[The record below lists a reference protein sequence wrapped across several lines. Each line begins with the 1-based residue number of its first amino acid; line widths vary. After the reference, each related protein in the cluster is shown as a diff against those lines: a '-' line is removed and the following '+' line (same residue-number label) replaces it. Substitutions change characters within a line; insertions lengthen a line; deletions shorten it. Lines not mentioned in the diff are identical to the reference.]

1 MNRLLLLMTAIVC
14 FGAST
19 TSYAIP
25 RFALWKGEANCL
37 SCHANP
43 TGGGIRNGGGEAFSK
58 NILAMWKRG
67 DEFSGQISEGI
78 RFGANVRNQF
88 LSFSQT
94 FPMGDSL
101 NVRDTTISNS
111 TSHAMTAALMV
122 DASLTNALHLY
133 VRYDPIAGY
142 NESYG
147 TLHFVD
153 ETGEFI
159 EAGSVVSHAY
169 LKGGAF
175 LPAFGIRFEDHTL
188 YTRGGN
194 RGVAGFGAAGSF
206 WIDGYRDVGMEAGA
220 TFFDHVGLQ
229 VAYLNGSEQSPRA
242 NVSFNSDAALAL
254 RATASAE
261 VIEDAFSF
269 EVGGSMYLHTNV
281 EPATD
286 TDPAKD
292 LSLTGIHLGLRG
304 GPVTLLAEYDM
315 GKNVYQAY
323 TGEFVAKLQAL
334 TTELAVKVVQGLD
347 IIGRYE
353 MYKDL
358 DEDDNEGNVVDSRI
372 TIGAQWFPIRFIE
385 VRPEFRMAKYSTPT
399 GSTRTEYDQLTYILQ
414 THLYF

>member
-1 MNRLLLLMTAIVC
+1 MSAIVC
-14 FGAST
+14 IGGT
-19 TSYAIP
+19 CTSSLAIP

-37 SCHANP
+37 GCHTNP

-58 NILAMWKRG
+58 NVLAMWKRG

-78 RFGANVRNQF
+78 RFGANIRNQF
-88 LSFSQT
+88 LCFSQSG
-94 FPMGDSL
+94 PLGQPG
-101 NVRDTTISNS
+101 DTTIENA

-133 VRYDPIAGY
+133 VRYDPVAGY

-153 ETGEFI
+153 ESGEFI

-194 RGVAGFGAAGSF
+194 RGIAGFGAAGSF

-242 NVSFNSDAALAL
+242 NVSFNSDGAISL

-269 EVGGSMYLHTNV
+269 ELGGSLYLHTNV
-281 EPATD
+281 EPD
-286 TDPAKD
+286 KD

-304 GPVTLLAEYDM
+304 GPVSLLAEYDM
-315 GKNVYQAY
+315 GKNVYQSYSA
-323 TGEFVAKLQAL
+323 EFVAKLQAL
-334 TTELAVKVVQGLD
+334 TTELAVRVIKGLD
-347 IIGRYE
+347 LIGRYE

-358 DEDDNEGNVVDSRI
+358 DENDNEGNVVDSRI

-385 VRPEFRMAKYSTPT
+385 VRPEFRMAKFSGPAA
-399 GSTRTEYDQLTYILQ
+399 GTERAEFDQLTYILQ